1 LGARIRD
8 ALPGGHATVDEKVG
22 AGRVTAFIGSE
33 EKRGMGDLFGTTRP
47 SSEANRIAAARP
59 MLPPL
64 PVMMQTFPESR
75 PAMLLFLPGTRS
87 DYFGG
92 WNISLLSMNIL

>member
-1 LGARIRD
+1 MREE
-8 ALPGGHATVDEKVG
+8 LPSRHSPVDEQVG
-22 AGRVTAFIGSE
+22 AGRVRAFIGSE

-47 SSEANRIAAARP
+47 PSEANRIAAARP

-75 PAMLLFLPGTRS
+75 TAMLLFLPGTRS